1 MSAPRPAGR
10 EPLGQRASAR
20 RFGWRFDVSDALELP
35 GAHEIAVDAVVPADA
50 AEASRRPILCCLPGG
65 SLSRRYYDL
74 EVDGDRSYS
83 FAEFMAGRGFASVAL
98 DHLGTGESSRLVDG
112 AVLDPDAIARANQSA
127 LDQALS
133 RLRVA
138 DAEPGLP
145 ALAARATIGVGH
157 SMGSCLTVVQQALHA
172 PHAALVLFSFTAQG
186 LPHYLTDAEKRF
198 AGDPDGARASL
209 AALVQ
214 ARFGTPTPGAPRG
227 EGSDGAFGVGTA
239 PEAARRA
246 LQAAATNLAAGPGLL
261 SMIPGA
267 YAREAAAVRVPV
279 FLAVGDH
286 DLHGAEHASAEF
298 PAAPELVAYTLP
310 DAWHCHHVANTRER
324 LWARVAAWI
333 GEVASDPAAL
343 G

>member
-1 MSAPRPAGR
+1 VTA
-10 EPLGQRASAR
+10 AR
-20 RFGWRFDVSDALELP
+20 RFTWRFDVSDALELP
-35 GAHEIAVDAVVPADA
+35 GAHEIAVDAVVPVDA
-50 AEASRRPILCCLPGG
+50 AAASRRPLLCCLPGG
-65 SLSRRYYDL
+65 SLSRRYHDL
-74 EVDGDRSYS
+74 EVDGDRAYS
-83 FAEFMAGRGFASVAL
+83 FAEFMAARGFASVAL
-98 DHLGTGESSRLVDG
+98 DHVGTGESSRLENG

-127 LDQALS
+127 LDQALA
-133 RLRVA
+133 RLRVGGA
-138 DAEPGLP
+138 APGLP
-145 ALAARATIGVGH
+145 PLAAPRAIGVGH
-157 SMGSCLTVVQQALHA
+157 SMGSCLTVVQQAGFA
-172 PHAALVLFSFTAQG
+172 PHAALVLFSFTTRG
-186 LPHYLTDAEKRF
+186 LPQFLTDAEKRF
-198 AGDPDGARASL
+198 ADDPDGARANL

-227 EGSDGAFGVGTA
+227 EGSDSAFGVGTA

-246 LQAAATNLAAGPGLL
+246 LRAATTNLAAGPGLL

-286 DLHGAEHASAEF
+286 DLHGPEHASAEF
-298 PAAPELVAYTLP
+298 PAAPEVLVYVLP

-333 GEVASDPAAL
+333 GAVASDPAEL